1 MAADEQQTSN
11 KERGG
16 RAVAD
21 KCRQQQIE
29 EGEEG
34 IRRRQTCGDKERR
47 AAGPGPEPGPMRR
60 LNNQPQ
66 GEEGVRRR
74 QTSGDSNEER
84 RAMGLM

>member
-1 MAADEQQTSN
+1 MADEQQTSD

-21 KCRQQQIE
+21 EGQQQQRE

-34 IRRRQTCGDKERR
+34 VRRRQTCGDKERR
-47 AAGPGPEPGPMRR
+47 AAGPGPGPMRR
-60 LNNQPQ
+60 LNNQPR

-74 QTSGDSNEER
+74 QTSGGSNEER
-84 RAMGLM
+84 KAMGLM

>member
-1 MAADEQQTSN
+1 MAYE
-11 KERGG
+11 G
-16 RAVAD
+16 
-21 KCRQQQIE
+21 RQQQRE

-34 IRRRQTCGDKERR
+34 VRRRQTCGDKERR
-47 AAGPGPEPGPMRR
+47 AAGPRPMQR
-60 LNNQPQ
+60 LNNQPR